1 MFSLLPIFRK
11 RVASLQNQPAAEEF
25 PHQDLSLAPAVLRLR
40 FQTNPRPPLPAP
52 NRDNAPGAT
61 AALDRPS
68 ASPFPPHPDARFGE
82 ASFRSSPGAEKR
94 FPPEPRR
101 RDKSFLLPG
110 PQSSRN
116 RHRPN
121 TPPAW

>member
-11 RVASLQNQPAAEEF
+11 RVVSLRNRPAAGEF
-25 PHQDLSLAPAVLRLR
+25 PRQDFSLAPAVLRSR

-61 AALDRPS
+61 AALDRSS
-68 ASPFPPHPDARFGE
+68 ASRFPPHPDARFGG
-82 ASFRSSPGAEKR
+82 ARFRSSPGAEKR
-94 FPPEPRR
+94 VPPEPRR
-101 RDKSFLLPG
+101 RDKSFLPPS

-116 RHRPN
+116 
-121 TPPAW
+121 